1 MTREELNKA
10 KQSEIISEER
20 REKRKKVVCITFKV
34 ILALVIIFSTFYILN
49 DYIFTKK
56 ILVKEERI
64 VNEKIPDSFNGLKVV
79 QFSDLHYGSTVFLD
93 DVKKLVKII
102 NSRNPDIIIFTGDL
116 IDKDYN
122 ISDKDKEKLMNE
134 ISKLKANIGKYSIF
148 GDEDSDD
155 YSSII
160 KQAGFA
166 LLDNSY
172 DLIYD
177 GDKTPIIIIGI
188 SSLLNNNYDIDSA
201 FSYFKE
207 NNSNSNLYSIVI
219 FHETDLTDY
228 ILKNKNT
235 DLLLAGHS
243 HNGYIKLPFVNGLI
257 KSDGATEY
265 YDERYDFSNSKL
277 FISSGIG
284 TNGSGVRFLC
294 HPSINFFRFSSK

>member
-1 MTREELNKA
+1 MTREELNKD

-20 REKRKKVVCITFKV
+20 REKRKKVVCITFKI

-79 QFSDLHYGSTVFLD
+79 QFSDLQYGSTVFLD
-93 DVKKLVKII
+93 EVKELVKII
-102 NSRNPDIIIFTGDL
+102 NSRNPDIVIFTGDL
-116 IDKDYN
+116 IDKNYD
-122 ISDKDKEKLMNE
+122 ISDKDKEKFIHE
-134 ISKLKANIGKYSIF
+134 ISKLKASIGKYSVF

-160 KQAGFA
+160 KQAGFN

-172 DLIYD
+172 DLVYD

-188 SSLLNNNYDIDSA
+188 SSLLSNNYDIDAA

-207 NNSNSNLYSIVI
+207 SNSNSNLYSIVV
-219 FHETDLTDY
+219 FHEPDLTDY
-228 ILKNKNT
+228 VLKNKNA

-243 HNGYIKLPFVNGLI
+243 HNGYVKLPFVNGLI
-257 KSDGATEY
+257 KSDGAMEY
-265 YDERYDFSNSKL
+265 YDERYEFSNSKL

-284 TNGSGVRFLC
+284 TNGSGVRFMC
-294 HPSINFFRFSSK
+294 QPSVNFFRLSSK

>member
-56 ILVKEERI
+56 ILVKEKRI

-219 FHETDLTDY
+219 FHEPDLTDY

-265 YDERYDFSNSKL
+265 YDEQYDFSNSKL

>member
-20 REKRKKVVCITFKV
+20 REKRKKVVCITFKI

-93 DVKKLVKII
+93 EVKELIKII
-102 NSRNPDIIIFTGDL
+102 NSRNPDIVIFTGDL
-116 IDKDYN
+116 IDKNYD
-122 ISDKDKEKLMNE
+122 ISDKDKEKLIHE
-134 ISKLKANIGKYSIF
+134 ISKLKASIGKYSVF

-160 KQAGFA
+160 KQAGFN

-172 DLIYD
+172 DLVYD

-188 SSLLNNNYDIDSA
+188 SSLLSNNYDIDVA

-207 NNSNSNLYSIVI
+207 SNSNSNLYSIVV
-219 FHETDLTDY
+219 FHEPDLTDY
-228 ILKNKNT
+228 VLKNKNT

-243 HNGYIKLPFVNGLI
+243 HNGYVKLPFVNGLI
-257 KSDGATEY
+257 KSDGAMEY
-265 YDERYDFSNSKL
+265 YDERYEFSNSKL

-284 TNGSGVRFLC
+284 TNGSGVRFMC
-294 HPSINFFRFSSK
+294 QPSVNFFRLSSK

>member
-20 REKRKKVVCITFKV
+20 REKRKKVVCITFKI

-64 VNEKIPDSFNGLKVV
+64 VSEKIPDSFNGLKVV

-93 DVKKLVKII
+93 EVKELVKII
-102 NSRNPDIIIFTGDL
+102 NSRNPDIVIFTGDL
-116 IDKDYN
+116 IDKNYD
-122 ISDKDKEKLMNE
+122 ISDKDKEKLINE
-134 ISKLKANIGKYSIF
+134 ISKLKASIGKYSVF

-155 YSSII
+155 YSSIV
-160 KQAGFA
+160 KQAGFN

-172 DLIYD
+172 DLVYD

-188 SSLLNNNYDIDSA
+188 SSLLSNNYDIDAA

-207 NNSNSNLYSIVI
+207 SNSNSNLYSIVV
-219 FHETDLTDY
+219 FHEPDLTDY
-228 ILKNKNT
+228 VLKNKNT

-243 HNGYIKLPFVNGLI
+243 HNGYVKLPFVNGLI
-257 KSDGATEY
+257 KSDGSMEY
-265 YDERYDFSNSKL
+265 YDERYEFSNSKL

-284 TNGSGVRFLC
+284 TNGSGVRFMC
-294 HPSINFFRFSSK
+294 QPSVNFFRLSSK

>member
-219 FHETDLTDY
+219 FHEPDLTDY

>member
-20 REKRKKVVCITFKV
+20 REKRKKVVCITFKI

-93 DVKKLVKII
+93 EVKELVKII
-102 NSRNPDIIIFTGDL
+102 NSRNPDIVIFTGDL
-116 IDKDYN
+116 IDKNYD
-122 ISDKDKEKLMNE
+122 ISDRDKEKLIYE
-134 ISKLKANIGKYSIF
+134 ISKLKASIGKYSVF

-155 YSSII
+155 YSSIV
-160 KQAGFA
+160 KQAGFN

-172 DLIYD
+172 DLVYD

-188 SSLLNNNYDIDSA
+188 SSLLSNNYDIDAA

-207 NNSNSNLYSIVI
+207 SNSNSNLYSIVV
-219 FHETDLTDY
+219 F
-228 ILKNKNT
+228 
-235 DLLLAGHS
+235 

>member
-20 REKRKKVVCITFKV
+20 REKRKKVVCITFKI

-93 DVKKLVKII
+93 EVKELVKII
-102 NSRNPDIIIFTGDL
+102 NSRNPDIVIFTGDL
-116 IDKDYN
+116 IDKNYD
-122 ISDKDKEKLMNE
+122 ISDKDKEKLINE
-134 ISKLKANIGKYSIF
+134 ISKLKASIGKYSVF

-155 YSSII
+155 YSSIV
-160 KQAGFA
+160 KQAGFN

-172 DLIYD
+172 DLVYD

-188 SSLLNNNYDIDSA
+188 SSLLSNNYDIDAA

-207 NNSNSNLYSIVI
+207 SNSNSNLYSIVV
-219 FHETDLTDY
+219 FHEPDLTDY
-228 ILKNKNT
+228 VLKNKNT

>member
-20 REKRKKVVCITFKV
+20 REKRKKVVCITFKI

-56 ILVKEERI
+56 ILIKEERI

-93 DVKKLVKII
+93 DVKRLVKLI
-102 NSRNPDIIIFTGDL
+102 NSRNPDIVIFTGDL
-116 IDKDYN
+116 IDIDYD
-122 ISDKDKEKLMNE
+122 ISDKEKESLIQE
-134 ISKLKANIGKYSIF
+134 VSKLKASIGKYAIL

-160 KQAGFA
+160 KQASFI

-177 GDKTPIIIIGI
+177 GDNKPIIIIGI
-188 SSLLNNNYDIDSA
+188 SSLLSNSYDIDEA

-207 NNSNSNLYSIVI
+207 SSSNSTLYSII
-219 FHETDLTDY
+219 AFHEPDLTDY
-228 ILKNKNT
+228 VLKNNNA

-243 HNGYIKLPFVNGLI
+243 QNGYVKLPFINGLV
-257 KSDGATEY
+257 KSDGAMEY
-265 YDERYDFSNSKL
+265 YEEKYEFSNSKL

-284 TNGSGVRFLC
+284 TNGSGIRFMC
-294 HPSINFFRFSSK
+294 QPSINFFRLSSK

>member
-1 MTREELNKA
+1 MK
-10 KQSEIISEER
+10 SEEKK
-20 REKRKKVVCITFKV
+20 EKKKKVVCITFKI

-93 DVKKLVKII
+93 EVKELVKVI
-102 NSRNPDIIIFTGDL
+102 NSRNPDIVIFTGDL
-116 IDKDYN
+116 IDKNYD
-122 ISDKDKEKLMNE
+122 ISDKDKEKFIHE
-134 ISKLKANIGKYSIF
+134 ISKLKASIGKYSVF

-160 KQAGFA
+160 KQAGFN

-172 DLIYD
+172 DLVYD

-188 SSLLNNNYDIDSA
+188 SSLLSNNYDIDAA

-207 NNSNSNLYSIVI
+207 SNSNSNLYSIVV
-219 FHETDLTDY
+219 FHEPDLTDY
-228 ILKNKNT
+228 VLKNKNA

-243 HNGYIKLPFVNGLI
+243 HNGYVKLPCVNGLI
-257 KSDGATEY
+257 KSDGAMEY
-265 YDERYDFSNSKL
+265 YDERYEFSNSKL

-284 TNGSGVRFLC
+284 TNGSGVRFMC
-294 HPSINFFRFSSK
+294 QPSVNFFRLSSK

>member
-20 REKRKKVVCITFKV
+20 REKRKKVVCITFKI

-56 ILVKEERI
+56 ILIKEERI
-64 VNEKIPDSFNGLKVV
+64 VSEKIPDSFNGLKVV

-93 DVKKLVKII
+93 DVKRLVKLI
-102 NSRNPDIIIFTGDL
+102 NSRNPDIVIFTGDL
-116 IDKDYN
+116 IDIDYD
-122 ISDKDKEKLMNE
+122 ISDKEKESLIHE
-134 ISKLKANIGKYSIF
+134 VSKLKASIGKYAIF

-160 KQAGFA
+160 KQANFI

-177 GDKTPIIIIGI
+177 GDNKPIIIIGI
-188 SSLLNNNYDIDSA
+188 SSLLSNSYDIDEA

-207 NNSNSNLYSIVI
+207 SNSNSNLYSII
-219 FHETDLTDY
+219 AFHEPDLTDY
-228 ILKNKNT
+228 VLKNNNA

-243 HNGYIKLPFVNGLI
+243 QNGYVRLPFINGLV
-257 KSDGATEY
+257 KSDGAMEY
-265 YDERYDFSNSKL
+265 YEEKYEFSNSKL

-284 TNGSGVRFLC
+284 TNGSGIRFMC
-294 HPSINFFRFSSK
+294 QPSINFFRLSSK